1 MLKRSFVAVSVL
13 TLCLLSA
20 SPSIGADSAV
30 PAVTNSPAAAVPD
43 KLPEV
48 PAAPAVQT
56 PAEKAPAQVVD
67 SPAAVVPDKLP
78 AVPAVPSNDMPAALK
93 TSMEN
98 IQAALKAGDKTKAGE
113 LIKSLVIADHE
124 KWFEKNFGADKAKK
138 LAEEYAK
145 FYKDMLQEGVAFFE
159 STVKDEQFTIN
170 IIEIKGADDPNATGA
185 QKEAMKAAK
194 EPLKLYTV
202 EFLKAGK
209 EKGKKLWSFVIIDG
223 AAKLAGK
230 MRHAK

>member
-1 MLKRSFVAVSVL
+1 MFKKSFAIVSVL
-13 TLCLLSA
+13 ALCLLSA
-20 SPSIGADSAV
+20 SPSFSADNAV
-30 PAVTNSPAAAVPD
+30 PAVTNSPAAVVPD

-48 PAAPAVQT
+48 PAAPAAA
-56 PAEKAPAQVVD
+56 AEKAPAVTD

-78 AVPAVPSNDMPAALK
+78 AAPAAPAADMTATIK

-98 IQAALKAGDKTKAGE
+98 IQAALKAGDKNKAGE
-113 LIKSLVIADHE
+113 LLKTLVIADHE
-124 KWFEKNFGADKAKK
+124 KWFEKTFGADKAKK
-138 LAEEYAK
+138 LAGEYDK

-170 IIEIKGADDPNATGA
+170 IIEVKGAEDTNATGA

-194 EPLKLYTV
+194 EPLTLYTA

-209 EKGKKLWSFVIIDG
+209 DKGKKLWSFVIIDG
-223 AAKLAGK
+223 AVKLAGK
-230 MRHAK
+230 MRGAK

>member
-1 MLKRSFVAVSVL
+1 MLKRSFVVVSVL
-13 TLCLLSA
+13 ALFLLSA
-20 SPSIGADSAV
+20 SPSLGADNAV
-30 PAVTNSPAAAVPD
+30 PAVTDSPAAAVPD

-48 PAAPAVQT
+48 PATPAV
-56 PAEKAPAQVVD
+56 PAAAEKAPAAVVD

-78 AVPAVPSNDMPAALK
+78 AAPAVPSNDVSAVIK

-113 LIKSLVIADHE
+113 LLKGLVIADHE
-124 KWFEKNFGADKAKK
+124 KWFEKTFGADKAKK
-138 LAEEYAK
+138 LAEEYTK
-145 FYKDMLQEGVAFFE
+145 FYKDMLEEGLAFFE

-170 IIEIKGADDPNATGA
+170 IIEIKSADDPNATGA

-194 EPLKLYTV
+194 EPVKLYTV
-202 EFLKAGK
+202 EFLKVGK
-209 EKGKKLWSFVIIDG
+209 GKGKKLWSFVVIDG

-230 MRHAK
+230 MRGAK